1 MQVDTYR
8 PRNKPRQRKQNDRE
22 RRGWIMSKHRPD
34 WHCTQYERQVI
45 ETAEKTEASSD
56 RRRRSRIRTG
66 SDLDSI
72 PNSWLHDPGHAWQ
85 RHVPYTE
92 CSSIAV
98 HVSPQHCCCVQS
110 RSSLGRGL
118 QKSLCTTLAS
128 HSGWPATANCAR
140 DGLHEITTYT
150 TTTKLLRGSLDL
162 ACVTRQTHASNRAGT
177 YRRPLADCVR
187 RSDQT
192 R

>member
-66 SDLDSI
+66 SDLDTI

-110 RSSLGRGL
+110 RSSAAGCR
-118 QKSLCTTLAS
+118 S
-128 HSGWPATANCAR
+128 H
-140 DGLHEITTYT
+140 
-150 TTTKLLRGSLDL
+150 
-162 ACVTRQTHASNRAGT
+162 
-177 YRRPLADCVR
+177 CVR
-187 RSDQT
+187 HLRLTVGGQRQPTALAMGYMKSRRT
-192 R
+192 RRRQNCSAALLISRA